1 MVSCFIRKD
10 HRHIRANNMQ
20 TLETRAAAFATWLA
34 KMDFDDES
42 LVELDSSSA
51 AAMLCTYVE
60 EQAESML
67 NK

>member
-1 MVSCFIRKD
+1 
-10 HRHIRANNMQ
+10 MQ

-42 LVELDSSSA
+42 LAELDSSSA
-51 AAMLCTYVE
+51 ATMICTYVE
-60 EQAESML
+60 EQAESLL